1 MHRSFLLACTAL
13 LAACSSAPDNAG
25 AAAEDNVVANAMAA
39 INAIVPA
46 QRSPA
51 PTGATLASY
60 LPPPGRHA
68 ARAMVLSPP
77 PEAIQLRDRMAAA
90 IMRNRAW
97 FEAYAT
103 QHSEGELPWHAN
115 LGISQAD
122 YQRYLAL
129 TRQIGIRE
137 SGRVQLSVTRLPDGG
152 LGLATQGGAAA
163 LNGVILYPDRGRAQT
178 PLGALETSRATGNDD
193 AGSPLGRWQGAEWNN
208 GASGAAR
215 VVSLSAGSR
224 NSGDMLLYYN
234 YGPSD
239 AETVILLYPAAAA
252 GAAQ

>member
-1 MHRSFLLACTAL
+1 MRRSFLLAYTAL
-13 LAACSSAPDNAG
+13 LAACSSAPDNADV
-25 AAAEDNVVANAMAA
+25 AAEENAVANAMAA

-46 QRSPA
+46 QRSPG
-51 PTGATLASY
+51 PSGATLAGY
-60 LPPPGRHA
+60 LPRPGRHE
-68 ARAMVLSPP
+68 ARAMVLSAP

-90 IMRNRAW
+90 IMRNEAW
-97 FEAYAT
+97 FQTYAA

-129 TRQIGIRE
+129 TRQIGVRE
-137 SGRVQLSVTRLPDGG
+137 SGRVRLIVTRRPDGG
-152 LGLATQGGAAA
+152 LALASDGAGAP
-163 LNGVILYPDRGRAQT
+163 LNGIILYPDRSRAQT

-193 AGSPLGRWQGAEWNN
+193 AGSPLGRWQGAAWNN

-215 VVSLSAGSR
+215 VVSLSAGR
-224 NSGDMLLYYN
+224 RDAGDMLLYYS

-252 GAAQ
+252 GAAR